1 MVRNYRRKERIYPV
15 DTLRK
20 AVRQVLLRELT
31 SSEAGRLYKIPRT
44 TIINHVNGRS
54 SGFNRGRRPVFTYDQ
69 EKMIVELTLAM
80 SDSGVG
86 LDMRIPLS
94 IAKPGVFV
102 MIATCGVALIVC
114 PTITITVR

>member
-86 LDMRIPLS
+86 LDMMGIRKIVQNFVRNLKLKTPFKDDL
-94 IAKPGVFV
+94 PGLDWLY
-102 MIATCGVALIVC
+102 T
-114 PTITITVR
+114 